1 VTDDAE
7 IGWRPTPEK
16 KTLKRCPSLL
26 GQKIANRNTSWSWD
40 VIHERELFP
49 KGASWSLSWPSGVN
63 LLARMQLKYILYK
76 PL

>member
-49 KGASWSLSWPSGVN
+49 TYLIGRKAPVGAFLG
-63 LLARMQLKYILYK
+63 LLE
-76 PL
+76 